1 MRANSHEP
9 YMLAERMAA
18 WAQLAAADPAQHQPA
33 PPSLYVTASGEAVQQ
48 VIDRLPQ
55 EAAVHRPARI
65 AVPAETGKPM
75 DGWRRSCLQA
85 IGPPAAGGSIEL
97 PVPPPAAPG
106 QDSVAVQVIRIPHG
120 RLIDLLG
127 GSAAFAAAEPAP
139 AADTVI
145 VAVGPAAESI

>member
-1 MRANSHEP
+1 
-9 YMLAERMAA
+9 
-18 WAQLAAADPAQHQPA
+18 
-33 PPSLYVTASGEAVQQ
+33 
-48 VIDRLPQ
+48 
-55 EAAVHRPARI
+55 
-65 AVPAETGKPM
+65 M
-75 DGWRRSCLQA
+75 DGWRRSFLQA

-106 QDSVAVQVIRIPHG
+106 QDSVAVQVIRIPRG